1 MTWTSSDRPRD
12 HAYRLA
18 ARALGVALLPGAWAV
33 GRAQAR
39 HLACQWALMARF
51 PAEDLLGLTP
61 GTHAAFSAARTVAF
75 WRDGVLIGLTSGYRD
90 AATQDSWFAEEV
102 RRSGSVDA
110 ARRLILPAA
119 RSRHVLGTALD
130 VRPTE
135 GARWLDA
142 YGARFDLY
150 RTYDNEWWHF
160 EYRPEGRPRRLPT
173 PAEHL
178 ADHLAERLAEHG
190 GQQ

>member
-1 MTWTSSDRPRD
+1 MTWTSTDRPRD

-39 HLACQWALMARF
+39 YLACQWALMARF

-61 GTHAAFSAARTVAF
+61 GAHTAFTAARTVAF

-90 AATQDSWFAEEV
+90 AATQDARFAEEV
-102 RRSGSVDA
+102 RRTGSVDA
-110 ARRLILPAA
+110 ARRRILPAA
-119 RSRHVLGTALD
+119 RSRHVRGTALD
-130 VRPTE
+130 VRPVE

-142 YGARFDLY
+142 YGELFDLY
-150 RTYDNEWWHF
+150 RVYDNEWWHF
-160 EYRPEGRPRRLPT
+160 EYRPQGRPRRLPH
-173 PAEHL
+173 PA
-178 ADHLAERLAEHG
+178 AEFAEHG
-190 GQQ
+190 GHR